1 MPYLTSTGSMFA
13 ILFPTKKGSSIFAQ
27 QAITAGIVI
36 LLLTLM
42 LVPLRGPMSS
52 IVCLAIPEL
61 P

>member
-1 MPYLTSTGSMFA
+1 MRDPELDE
-13 ILFPTKKGSSIFAQ
+13 

-42 LVPLRGPMSS
+42 LVPLLGPVSS
-52 IVCLAIPEL
+52 IVYLAMPEL

>member
-1 MPYLTSTGSMFA
+1 MRDPALHE
-13 ILFPTKKGSSIFAQ
+13 

-42 LVPLRGPMSS
+42 LVPPFGPVSS
-52 IVCLAIPEL
+52 IVYLAIPEL

>member
-1 MPYLTSTGSMFA
+1 MCDPALHE
-13 ILFPTKKGSSIFAQ
+13 

-42 LVPLRGPMSS
+42 LVPLLGPVSS
-52 IVCLAIPEL
+52 IVYLAIPEL